1 MANASADVRR
11 DPLTREFTFPLTPIR
26 HYLIK
31 QLVKRVIMRKVPQ
44 MAKLM
49 RYDEVNLRQMLANKH
64 EIQTNLPGTG
74 ATAPA

>member
-1 MANASADVRR
+1 MANAGADVRR
-11 DPLTREFTFPLTPIR
+11 GTLTREFTFPLTPIR

-49 RYDEVNLRQMLANKH
+49 RYDEVNLRQILANKH